1 MDRDACLLVNP
12 SAGGGKAARVLPAVE
27 AELGR
32 LGVVF
37 RTVQTTSLDDAREKA
52 TDAAHR
58 GEAVVTL
65 SGDGLIG
72 AICGVLAAVPG
83 ALLGVLPG
91 GRGNDFAR
99 VVGIPLEPVPACRV
113 LVEGMPKALDIGD
126 VDGRPFIGIASL
138 GFDSVANKLANEAP
152 AWLGSQ
158 VYTYA
163 AIRALA
169 TWKHATFTVEPEG
182 GEPITFSGW
191 SVGAANSKAYGG
203 GMYAAPDA
211 ELDDGLLDVVMCSA
225 TGKLGFLKTLGRIFK
240 GTHVELP
247 NFSVVRARSVRIS
260 ADRPFT
266 AYADGDPIGDL
277 PVTIRAIP
285 GALDVL
291 CPAA

>member
-12 SAGGGKAARVLPAVE
+12 SAGGGKAARILPDVE
-27 AELGR
+27 AELRR
-32 LGVVF
+32 LDVRF
-37 RTVQTTSLDDAREKA
+37 RTVPTRSLEHASEEA
-52 TDAAHR
+52 SAAAGQ

-72 AICGVLAAVPG
+72 HICGVLAATPG

-99 VVGIPLEPVPACRV
+99 VLGIPLEAIPACSV
-113 LVEGMPKALDIGD
+113 LVGGTPRALDIGD

-158 VYTYA
+158 VYAYA
-163 AIRALA
+163 ALRALLG
-169 TWKHATFTVEPEG
+169 WKHARFTVELQDAEATSF
-182 GEPITFSGW
+182 EGW

-211 ELDDGLLDVVMCSA
+211 ELDDGLLDLVLCAKTS
-225 TGKLGFLKTLGRIFK
+225 KLGFLKILGRIFK

-247 NFSVVRARSVRIS
+247 NITVLRAQSVRIS

-266 AYADGDPIGDL
+266 VYADGDPIGEL

-291 CPAA
+291 CPAV